1 MTSATPHLDLGKILL
16 LAGEATFAKGML
28 LVKAGK
34 VHQLTWQENSVSAK
48 VEGNHAY
55 QVSLHIDE
63 EEVSSSC
70 TCPAATYQVMCKHAV
85 ATAIA
90 LMARLEQKK
99 DGKESKSEAE
109 RLRSLFMRQEKE
121 ALIALLLEELGRDE
135 RRWQHWLQRA
145 DRSDQPITQTSL
157 KKQIDEALPKESLW
171 EWREVADYF
180 DAAENQFEAIWEAL
194 ELLPVEAQWA
204 LVEHALSRLNLVL
217 EQIDDSGGH
226 RFGIEGE
233 LNSRLPTLFQ
243 QLPWSEQQQADWL
256 FKHLLEK
263 PLDLFPSLSDFGDA
277 GTNPHLLALCEQ
289 ALERQQG
296 PSDSWQIKWQR
307 QRYAEPLL
315 AAARANGQWR
325 TELSIKSRLA
335 QNVSDLLELCQLC
348 LANQEPLD
356 GEYWLT
362 KARQQANHPQDQLRC
377 NRMEIRLSE
386 ELDDKPRAWA
396 LANRLFE
403 QQPSFAEFQ
412 ELRQLQQRL
421 DWPDEGLLQRVEQAL
436 QAIYRPAEGS
446 LIRSQSDALLWF
458 YLDQGR
464 EDEACD
470 WVKERQVGAKALLT
484 LADRV
489 LQRRPLDALCY
500 HFRVAAATVAQTNND
515 AYQQV
520 VTQLQQLEKALPGDE
535 AIRAHFFQQVNALA
549 TEHKRKRNFIQL
561 LDAHL
566 PRC

>member
-99 DGKESKSEAE
+99 DGKENKSEAE
-109 RLRSLFMRQEKE
+109 RLRSFFIRQEKE

-204 LVEHALSRLNLVL
+204 LVEHALSRLNQVL
-217 EQIDDSGGH
+217 QQIDDSGGH

-233 LNSRLPTLFQ
+233 LTSRLPKLFR

-256 FKHLLEK
+256 FEHLLER

-277 GTNPHLLALCEQ
+277 CKNPSLLVLCEQ
-289 ALERQQG
+289 ALARQQSPG
-296 PSDSWQIKWQR
+296 DDWKSRWQR
-307 QRYAEPLL
+307 QRYAAPLI
-315 AAARANGQWR
+315 AAARARGEWR
-325 TELSIKSRLA
+325 TELAIESRLA
-335 QNVSDLLELCQLC
+335 QSVRDWLALCQLC
-348 LANQEPLD
+348 FDHQEPLD
-356 GEYWLT
+356 GEFWLA
-362 KARQQANHPQDQLRC
+362 KARQQANDFSEHRHCD
-377 NRMEIRLSE
+377 RMEIQLCE
-386 ELDDKPRAWA
+386 QLNDKPRAWA

-403 QQPSFAEFQ
+403 QQPSF
-412 ELRQLQQRL
+412 
-421 DWPDEGLLQRVEQAL
+421 
-436 QAIYRPAEGS
+436 
-446 LIRSQSDALLWF
+446 
-458 YLDQGR
+458 
-464 EDEACD
+464 
-470 WVKERQVGAKALLT
+470 
-484 LADRV
+484 
-489 LQRRPLDALCY
+489 
-500 HFRVAAATVAQTNND
+500 
-515 AYQQV
+515 
-520 VTQLQQLEKALPGDE
+520 
-535 AIRAHFFQQVNALA
+535 
-549 TEHKRKRNFIQL
+549 
-561 LDAHL
+561 
-566 PRC
+566 